1 MSKKLSPAQARIL
14 QEVIKVTDDGYRA
27 WSCFPEYK
35 PALKLLELKYV
46 SKVETSSSSYRI
58 ILVPTE
64 LGRSV
69 ASSLSK

>member
-14 QEVIKVTDDGYRA
+14 QEVIKVTDAGQLP

-46 SKVETSSSSYRI
+46 SKSETLGIYRI
-58 ILVPTE
+58 TLVPTE

>member
-46 SKVETSSSSYRI
+46 SKSETLGIYRI
-58 ILVPTE
+58 TLVPTE